1 MHQHSSAIAATAPIV
16 EVAVAIITRIDG
28 AFLLASRPEGKPYAG
43 YWEFPGGKVKPGEP
57 LLEALRR
64 ELVEELGITV
74 KHAYRWITRTFN
86 YPHATVRLCFF
97 RVTKW
102 QGEPQ
107 PREGQQLS
115 WQFANDVEV
124 EPMLPANTPVLRA
137 LGLPPVYAIT
147 NAMEIG
153 VAHSRA
159 QTENAL
165 QAGIRL
171 LQIREKGMERRALRE
186 FGRDIADLAH
196 GYGATVLVNCGSGD
210 ASFHPDSCPDFYPDF
225 CREIGADGLHL
236 PAAHLM
242 NLSARPAI
250 DWCGA
255 SCHNAEE
262 LFQAE
267 LLNLDFAVLGPILP
281 TLSHPGSSPLGW
293 RKFDRLARNCS
304 IPVFALGGLRFE
316 DLTTAW
322 DHGGHG
328 IAMIRGICA

>member
-1 MHQHSSAIAATAPIV
+1 MHQRPSAIAAAAPIV
-16 EVAVAIITRIDG
+16 EVAVAIITRMDG

-57 LLEALRR
+57 LLQALTR

-74 KHAYRWITRTFN
+74 EHAYRWITRTFN

-97 RVTKW
+97 RLTKW

-107 PREGQQLS
+107 PREGQKLS
-115 WQFANDVEV
+115 WQLGGNVEV
-124 EPMLPANTPVLRA
+124 EPLLPANTPVLRA

-147 NAMEIG
+147 DAMEAG
-153 VAHSRA
+153 
-159 QTENAL
+159 TERSLARLECAL
-165 QAGIRL
+165 HAGIRL

-186 FGRDIADLAH
+186 FGREIVGLAH

-210 ASFHPDSCPDFYPDF
+210 ASIRLGSSPDFYPDF
-225 CREIGADGLHL
+225 CHEIGADGLHL
-236 PAAHLM
+236 PAAYLM
-242 NLSARPAI
+242 NLSVRPAI

-267 LLNLDFAVLGPILP
+267 LLNL
-281 TLSHPGSSPLGW
+281 
-293 RKFDRLARNCS
+293 
-304 IPVFALGGLRFE
+304 E
-316 DLTTAW
+316 
-322 DHGGHG
+322 
-328 IAMIRGICA
+328 